1 MGSELVRCVMRWAFR
16 LSVVVMVVFSGLVVS
31 LPQPGEQ
38 LVAMSGV
45 AASGPARPDVASSTG
60 VGSWSISSTL
70 PAAIGH
76 VYGIACASASE
87 CFAAGRMDTANGG
100 VIAATT
106 DSGSTWTTQS
116 LPSGVGP
123 LSGISCPTSSECVV
137 AGSRPASFNPGT
149 LTGLV
154 LSTDDSGSSWSVA
167 SLPSTVGPLDA
178 VSCPSATECLAT
190 GSLDGG
196 AGPAMLVSTDSGSVW
211 SLQTIPSGLSGLN
224 SISCPTASDCFAV
237 GNKPA
242 SNFSHVIGAVIATT
256 DAGTNWYE
264 QSVPVSVPDLV
275 LKGIY
280 CVTSSDCMAA
290 GYSFTSTSPPAEMI
304 GTSDGGSS
312 WSLEEVPA
320 GTEHVDAVVCS
331 SSSECF
337 AAGCGI
343 ILGST
348 DGGSSWQVN
357 YFITTGTFFNN
368 FCSGAGTCLITTFR
382 SILSASNS
390 AGTWADVTIPS
401 GVGVL
406 SGIDCVS
413 NVCVAVGSQL
423 VGSAVAL
430 YSVNGGSSFQEST
443 LPSGIDNLSSVSCPT
458 SSDCIAVGSS
468 LVSPS
473 SNGVIVSSTNGGV
486 SWQEDTV
493 PSSAGAIDSVSCPTS
508 SECVAVG
515 LASSLTGSSIISTT
529 DGGVSWQE
537 DTVPVGVGGLAS
549 ISCPTASECVA
560 VGARF
565 AISSTDGGSS
575 WQEDTVPSSTDA
587 LNSVSCPTASECVAV
602 GSALGN
608 GGTGESLEPMAVISI
623 DSGSIWN
630 TMTLPSGAASPVSV
644 SCTDVS
650 GCMAVAPST
659 GGSHWDIL
667 GMAGLAG
674 GITPPGTPSAVPEP
688 SAVSLSWAPPS
699 SDGGSPI
706 THYVIVPYDGSTRL
720 PVVITPSATDSFTV
734 SGLQDG
740 SSYVFTVIAENAS
753 FSSAPS
759 PPSNVAVP
767 QAPAASTYHPL
778 ESYRICDTRMGNP
791 SGLQGED
798 QQCAGKAISP
808 AGTLTIQVAGTYPSG
823 GTSAGVPLTP
833 TATAVALNVTVIA
846 PTAAGYVTVYPGGEA
861 VPLASTVNFAKDQTV
876 AHFTVVGL
884 SSKGTVTVYN
894 SAGDT
899 NIAVD
904 VLGWYSSSTGGSS
917 TGSSGMYYI
926 PVTPQRICDT
936 RSGNPSHLSG
946 IALTQCQSRTLQ
958 YNGVLSIK
966 VDGIAGIPASAGAVV
981 MNVTATDA
989 ASPGYVTA
997 WPGGNPRY
1005 VTSSLNVVKGLVSAN
1020 QIVVEPDASG
1030 NISFYNSTDSVNLI
1044 VDVEGYFSLSSSG
1057 ATQLIP
1063 MTPSRICDTRLF
1075 SVSFVSDQC
1084 TGHTLVAGTSSQTL
1098 TVQVADTGGIP
1109 SITATASTAPYSQPP
1124 QAVIANITVTDATQ
1138 AGYLT
1143 VYPAGESLPIIS
1155 SINFSP
1161 NRVVSNTVSIKLG
1174 TAGQVSIFLSSGSAQ
1189 VIVDTVGWYF

>member
-1 MGSELVRCVMRWAFR
+1 MGSELVRRVMRWAFR

-31 LPQPGEQ
+31 LPQPGER
-38 LVAMSGV
+38 LVAMLGV
-45 AASGPARPDVASSTG
+45 AASGQVRPDVASSTG
-60 VGSWSISSTL
+60 AGSWSISSTL

-123 LSGISCPTSSECVV
+123 LSGISCPTSLECVV

-178 VSCPSATECLAT
+178 VSCPSTTECLAT
-190 GSLDGG
+190 GSLDDG
-196 AGPAMLVSTDSGSVW
+196 AGAAMLVSTDSGSVW

-237 GNKPA
+237 GNKLA
-242 SNFSHVIGAVIATT
+242 SNFSHVIGVVIATT
-256 DAGTNWYE
+256 DAGTSWYE

-280 CVTSSDCMAA
+280 CVTSSDCIAA

-357 YFITTGTFFNN
+357 YFITTGTFFDN
-368 FCSGAGTCLITTFR
+368 FCSGAGTCLIATFR

-390 AGTWADVTIPS
+390 AGTWTDATLPS

-413 NVCVAVGSQL
+413 NICVAVGSQL

-430 YSVNGGSSFQEST
+430 YSVNGGSSFQEGT

-473 SNGVIVSSTNGGV
+473 SNGVIVSST
-486 SWQEDTV
+486 
-493 PSSAGAIDSVSCPTS
+493 
-508 SECVAVG
+508 
-515 LASSLTGSSIISTT
+515 
-529 DGGVSWQE
+529 DGGV
-537 DTVPVGVGGLAS
+537 
-549 ISCPTASECVA
+549 
-560 VGARF
+560 
-565 AISSTDGGSS
+565 S

-608 GGTGESLEPMAVISI
+608 GGTGESLAPMAVISI
-623 DSGSIWN
+623 DSGSVWN

-667 GMAGLAG
+667 GMAGLSG
-674 GITPPGTPSAVPEP
+674 GITPPGTPSATPEP

-759 PPSNVAVP
+759 SPSNVAVP

-778 ESYRICDTRMGNP
+778 EPYRICDTRMGNP

-808 AGTLTIQVAGTYPSG
+808 GGTLTIQVAGTYPSG

-833 TATAVALNVTVIA
+833 TATAVALNVTVIV

-884 SSKGTVTVYN
+884 SSEGTVTIYN
-894 SAGDT
+894 ASGDT

-917 TGSSGMYYI
+917 TGSSGMYYV

-946 IALTQCQSRTLQ
+946 IALTQCQSKTLQ

-1005 VTSSLNVVKGLVSAN
+1005 VTSSLNVVKGLVSVN

-1057 ATQLIP
+1057 ATQFIP

-1124 QAVIANITVTDATQ
+1124 QAVIANITVTDVTQ

>member
-1 MGSELVRCVMRWAFR
+1 MGSELVRRVMRWAFR

-31 LPQPGEQ
+31 LPQPGER
-38 LVAMSGV
+38 LVAMLGV
-45 AASGPARPDVASSTG
+45 AASGQVRPDVASSTG
-60 VGSWSISSTL
+60 AGSWSISSTL

-123 LSGISCPTSSECVV
+123 LSGISCPTSLECVV

-178 VSCPSATECLAT
+178 VSCPSTTECLAT
-190 GSLDGG
+190 GSLDDG
-196 AGPAMLVSTDSGSVW
+196 AGAAMLVSTDSGSVW

-237 GNKPA
+237 GNKLA
-242 SNFSHVIGAVIATT
+242 SNFSHVIGVVIATT
-256 DAGTNWYE
+256 DAGTSWYE

-280 CVTSSDCMAA
+280 CVTSSDCIAA

-357 YFITTGTFFNN
+357 YFITTGTFFDN
-368 FCSGAGTCLITTFR
+368 FCSGAGTCLIATFR

-390 AGTWADVTIPS
+390 AGTWTDATLPS

-413 NVCVAVGSQL
+413 NICVAVGSQL

-430 YSVNGGSSFQEST
+430 YSVNGGSSFQEGT

-473 SNGVIVSSTNGGV
+473 SNGVIVSSTDGGV

-549 ISCPTASECVA
+549 
-560 VGARF
+560 
-565 AISSTDGGSS
+565 
-575 WQEDTVPSSTDA
+575 
-587 LNSVSCPTASECVAV
+587 VSCPTASECVAV

-608 GGTGESLEPMAVISI
+608 GGTGESLAPMAVISI
-623 DSGSIWN
+623 DSGSVWN

-667 GMAGLAG
+667 GMAGLSG
-674 GITPPGTPSAVPEP
+674 GITPPGTPSATPEP

-759 PPSNVAVP
+759 SPSNVAVP

-778 ESYRICDTRMGNP
+778 EPYRICDTRMGNP

-808 AGTLTIQVAGTYPSG
+808 GGTLTIQVAGTYPSG

-833 TATAVALNVTVIA
+833 TATAVALNVTVIV

-884 SSKGTVTVYN
+884 SSEGTVTIYN
-894 SAGDT
+894 ASGDT

-917 TGSSGMYYI
+917 TGSSGMYYV

-946 IALTQCQSRTLQ
+946 IALTQCQSKTLQ

-1005 VTSSLNVVKGLVSAN
+1005 VTSSLNVVKGLVSVN

-1057 ATQLIP
+1057 ATQFIP

-1124 QAVIANITVTDATQ
+1124 QAVIANITVTDVTQ

>member
-1 MGSELVRCVMRWAFR
+1 MGSELVRRVMRWAFR

-31 LPQPGEQ
+31 LPQPGER
-38 LVAMSGV
+38 LVAMLGV
-45 AASGPARPDVASSTG
+45 AASGQVRPDVASSTG
-60 VGSWSISSTL
+60 AGSWSISSTL

-123 LSGISCPTSSECVV
+123 LSGISCPTSSECIAVGMYLDSSNGLIIATTDSGSTWTTQSLPSGVGPLSGISCPTSLECVV

-178 VSCPSATECLAT
+178 VSCPSTTECLAT
-190 GSLDGG
+190 GSLDDG
-196 AGPAMLVSTDSGSVW
+196 AGAAMLVSTDSGSVW

-237 GNKPA
+237 GNKLA
-242 SNFSHVIGAVIATT
+242 SNFSHVIGVVIATT
-256 DAGTNWYE
+256 DAGTSWYE

-280 CVTSSDCMAA
+280 CVTSSDCIAA

-357 YFITTGTFFNN
+357 YFITTGTFFDN
-368 FCSGAGTCLITTFR
+368 FCSGAGTCLIATFR

-390 AGTWADVTIPS
+390 AGTWTDATLPS

-413 NVCVAVGSQL
+413 NICVAVGSQL

-430 YSVNGGSSFQEST
+430 YSVNGGSSFQEGT

-473 SNGVIVSSTNGGV
+473 SNGVIVSST
-486 SWQEDTV
+486 
-493 PSSAGAIDSVSCPTS
+493 
-508 SECVAVG
+508 
-515 LASSLTGSSIISTT
+515 
-529 DGGVSWQE
+529 DGGV
-537 DTVPVGVGGLAS
+537 
-549 ISCPTASECVA
+549 
-560 VGARF
+560 
-565 AISSTDGGSS
+565 S

-608 GGTGESLEPMAVISI
+608 GGTGESLAPMAVISI
-623 DSGSIWN
+623 DSGSVWN

-667 GMAGLAG
+667 GMAGLSG
-674 GITPPGTPSAVPEP
+674 GITPPGTPSATPEP

-759 PPSNVAVP
+759 SPSNVAVP

-778 ESYRICDTRMGNP
+778 EPYRICDTRMGNP

-808 AGTLTIQVAGTYPSG
+808 GGTLTIQVAGTYPSG

-833 TATAVALNVTVIA
+833 TATAVALNVTVIV

-884 SSKGTVTVYN
+884 SSEGTVTIYN
-894 SAGDT
+894 ASGDT

-917 TGSSGMYYI
+917 TGSSGMYYV

-946 IALTQCQSRTLQ
+946 IALTQCQSKTLQ

-1005 VTSSLNVVKGLVSAN
+1005 VTSSLNVVKGLVSVN

-1057 ATQLIP
+1057 ATQFIP

-1124 QAVIANITVTDATQ
+1124 QAVIANITVTDVTQ